1 VRLGLLEN
9 KEVSDMADMTVAQFA
24 QSMSLG
30 VEQLVEQ
37 LVAAGV
43 RNKRSQDNV
52 TEEEKKKLLSY
63 LKVKHGQ
70 SSEATPNKVTL
81 TRKTTQTLSVS
92 PNSGNKGAART
103 VDVEVRKKR
112 TYVKRDDEVVAPAP
126 TPVVEVQS
134 IAPEPKV
141 SAPVVEK
148 IEKVAVVEVSHPD
161 VAPIEKGA
169 PADLKKAFVEV
180 EVAPAPARV
189 AEAVEPV
196 DKKKLVKH
204 AAHKQGNKP
213 SPKANQNEDRFSRGA
228 KKAPHKGG
236 NNKKQP
242 IDNQHA
248 FKKPVAPIVREVA
261 IGETITLAELADKM
275 SVKASEV
282 IKFMMVS
289 LGMMMTINQTLD
301 QETAVLV
308 VEEMG
313 HTAKIINENELEE
326 ALLANAGEG
335 VLVTRSPVVT
345 IMGHVDHGK
354 TSLLDA
360 IRRAKVAHGEA
371 GGITQHIGAYH
382 VETERGGITFIDTP
396 GHQAFTA
403 MRARGAKV
411 TDIVVLVV
419 AADDGVM
426 PQTIEA
432 IQHIKA
438 AGVAVVVAV
447 NKMDK
452 PEANPDRIMQEL
464 SGYEIVA
471 EQWGGDAQ
479 FVQVSAKTG
488 LNLDTLLEAILDQA
502 ELLELKAI
510 KDAPAHGA
518 VLESR
523 LDKGRG
529 PVATILVQQGT
540 LRKGDIVVCGMEYG
554 RVRALVNENGR
565 PMDDADPGIPVEVL
579 GLSGVP
585 NAGDEMSAV
594 ADERKAREIA
604 MFRQNRAKNL
614 KEAAQQ
620 KAKLEDMFKGMTE
633 GDVKV
638 VNLVLKADVQGSI
651 EALAG
656 SLEKLS
662 TDEVR
667 VKIVFSGVGGITES
681 DVDLAISANAI
692 MFGFNV
698 RADAGAK
705 RRIEQEG
712 VDLHYHSIIY
722 EVVDEV
728 RNAML
733 GKLEPEFK
741 EEIIGTAEVRDV
753 FRSPKFGAIAGC
765 MVIDGIIKRSN
776 PIRVLRN
783 NVVIYEGEL
792 ESLRRFKDDAAE
804 VRQGF
809 ECGVGVKN
817 YNDVKPGDQIEVYE
831 RVQVKRT
838 L

>member
-1 VRLGLLEN
+1 
-9 KEVSDMADMTVAQFA
+9 MADMTIAQFA
-24 QSMSLG
+24 QSMKMG

-37 LVAAGV
+37 LAAAGV
-43 RNKRSQDNV
+43 RAKRSQDNV
-52 TEEEKKKLLSY
+52 TEEEKKKLLGY
-63 LKVKHGQ
+63 LETKHGK
-70 SSEATPNKVTL
+70 SNNATPNKVTL
-81 TRKTTQTLSVS
+81 TRKTTQTLNVT
-92 PNSGNKGAART
+92 PNANNKGGRT

-112 TYVKRDDEVVAPAP
+112 TYIKREDEITPSTPAVIKAEAVVVPEVVIAAV
-126 TPVVEVQS
+126 VVEPV
-134 IAPEPKV
+134 
-141 SAPVVEK
+141 VVEK
-148 IEKVAVVEVSHPD
+148 EVIASVETVSTVVDIAVAAETVP
-161 VAPIEKGA
+161 PTKG
-169 PADLKKAFVEV
+169 FI
-180 EVAPAPARV
+180 EVAPAPVRTPDAI
-189 AEAVEPV
+189 EPI
-196 DKKKLVKH
+196 DKKKIVKH
-204 AAHKQGNKP
+204 VHKQNKP
-213 SPKANQNEDRFSRGA
+213 SPKADQNESRFSRGA
-228 KKAPHKGG
+228 KKAPHQSKGA
-236 NNKKQP
+236 KKQQ

-313 HTAKIINENELEE
+313 HTAKVINENELEE

-426 PQTIEA
+426 PQTVEA

-464 SGYEIVA
+464 SGYSIVA

-502 ELLELKAI
+502 DLLELKAI
-510 KDAPAHGA
+510 KDAPAHGS

-529 PVATILVQQGT
+529 PVATVLVQQGT

-565 PMDDADPGIPVEVL
+565 PMDDAGPGIPVEVL

-585 NAGDEMSAV
+585 NAGDEISV
-594 ADERKAREIA
+594 VSDERKAREVA
-604 MFRQNRAKNL
+604 MFRQMRAKSVR
-614 KEAAQQ
+614 EAAQQ
-620 KAKLEDMFKGMTE
+620 KGKLEDMFKGMTE

-638 VNLVLKADVQGSI
+638 VNIVLKADVQGSI
-651 EALAG
+651 GALSS

-667 VKIVFSGVGGITES
+667 VKIIYSAVGGITES

-712 VDLHYHSIIY
+712 VDIHYHSILY
-722 EVVDEV
+722 EVVEEV

-741 EEIIGTAEVRDV
+741 EEIIGTAEVRAV
-753 FRSPKFGAIAGC
+753 FSSPKFGAIAGC
-765 MVIDGIIKRSN
+765 MVVDGMIKRTN

-783 NVVIYEGEL
+783 NVVIYTGEL
-792 ESLRRFKDDAAE
+792 ESLRRVKDDVNE

-809 ECGVGVKN
+809 ECGIGVKN
-817 YNDVKPGDQIEVYE
+817 YNDVKVGDQIEVYE

>member
-1 VRLGLLEN
+1 
-9 KEVSDMADMTVAQFA
+9 MADMTVVQFA
-24 QSMSLG
+24 QSLNRS
-30 VEQLVEQ
+30 VEQLVDQ
-37 LVAAGV
+37 LIAAGV
-43 RNKRSQDNV
+43 GKKRLNDLVS
-52 TEEEKKKLLSY
+52 EEEKKSLLTY
-63 LKVKHGQ
+63 LQRKHGHAEEV
-70 SSEATPNKVTL
+70 SPTKVTL
-81 TRKTTQTLSVS
+81 TRKTVQTVNVS
-92 PNSGNKGAART
+92 GNSGGNRGSART
-103 VDVEVRKKR
+103 VDVEVKKKR
-112 TYVKRDDEVVAPAP
+112 TYVKKESEVLASSGADVVELP
-126 TPVVEVQS
+126 TKSSPPVSAAIEKVVEVETVLNETFSETLTETVKETERTPEKKAVKLTQ
-134 IAPEPKV
+134 EPKV
-141 SAPVVEK
+141 EVIGSQQVLVE
-148 IEKVAVVEVSHPD
+148 ASPTND
-161 VAPIEKGA
+161 
-169 PADLKKAFVEV
+169 
-180 EVAPAPARV
+180 
-189 AEAVEPV
+189 AVEPG

-204 AAHKQGNKP
+204 GGAHKQANKT

-236 NNKKQP
+236 KKVVD
-242 IDNQHA
+242 DNQHG
-248 FKKPVAPIVREVA
+248 FKKPAAPIVREVA
-261 IGETITLAELADKM
+261 IGETITIAELADKM

-282 IKFMMVS
+282 IKFMMIS
-289 LGMMMTINQTLD
+289 LGSMVTINQTID

-313 HTAKIINENELEE
+313 HTPKIINENALEE
-326 ALLANAGEG
+326 ALLASAGEG
-335 VLVTRSPVVT
+335 DLVTRSPVVT

-382 VETERGGITFIDTP
+382 VETGHGGITFIDTP

-426 PQTIEA
+426 PQTVEA
-432 IQHIKA
+432 IQHAKA
-438 AGVAVVVAV
+438 AGVAIVVAV
-447 NKMDK
+447 NKVDK
-452 PEANPDRIMQEL
+452 PEANPDRVMQEL
-464 SGYEIVA
+464 SGYDVVA
-471 EQWGGDAQ
+471 EEWGGDVQ
-479 FVQVSAKTG
+479 FVKVSAKAGT
-488 LNLDTLLEAILDQA
+488 NLDGLLDAILIQS
-502 ELLELKAI
+502 EVLELQAVR
-510 KDAPAHGA
+510 DAPAHGS

-529 PVATILVQQGT
+529 PVATVLVQQGT

-565 PMDDADPGIPVEVL
+565 PMENAGPGIPAEVL

-585 NAGDEMSAV
+585 NAGDELSV
-594 ADERKAREIA
+594 VPDERKAREVA
-604 MFRQNRAKNL
+604 MFRQNRARNL

-638 VNLVLKADVQGSI
+638 VNLCIKADVQGSV
-651 EALAG
+651 EALIG

-662 TDEVR
+662 TDEVK
-667 VKIVFSGVGGITES
+667 VKVIFSGVGGITES

-698 RADAGAK
+698 RADASAK

-728 RNAML
+728 KNAML

-741 EEIIGTAEVRDV
+741 EEIIGIAEVRDV

-765 MVIDGIIKRSN
+765 MVVDGLIKRNN
-776 PIRVLRN
+776 PIRVLRD

-817 YNDVKPGDQIEVYE
+817 YNDVRPGDQIEVYE

>member
-1 VRLGLLEN
+1 
-9 KEVSDMADMTVAQFA
+9 MADMTVAQFA
-24 QSMSLG
+24 QSMSMG

-37 LVAAGV
+37 FAAAGV
-43 RNKRSQDNV
+43 RAKRSQDKV

-92 PNSGNKGAART
+92 PNAGGKGSRT

-112 TYVKRDDEVVAPAP
+112 TYVKREDEVVLPTPATVPVTEAP
-126 TPVVEVQS
+126 TV
-134 IAPEPKV
+134 AP
-141 SAPVVEK
+141 APVVEK
-148 IEKVAVVEVSHPD
+148 VEKTVPAVEVSRVNVMPT
-161 VAPIEKGA
+161 EKIA

-242 IDNQHA
+242 IDNAHA

-382 VETERGGITFIDTP
+382 VETDRGGITFIDTP

-438 AGVAVVVAV
+438 AGVEVVVAV

-488 LNLDTLLEAILDQA
+488 LNLDVLLEAILDQA

-529 PVATILVQQGT
+529 PVATVLVQQGT

-565 PMDDADPGIPVEVL
+565 PMDDAGPGIPVEVL

-594 ADERKAREIA
+594 TDERKAREIA

-638 VNLVLKADVQGSI
+638 VNLVVKADVQGSI

-728 RNAML
+728 RSAML

-741 EEIIGTAEVRDV
+741 EEIIGIAEVRAV

-792 ESLRRFKDDAAE
+792 ESLRRIKDDVNE

-809 ECGVGVKN
+809 ECGIGVKN
-817 YNDVKPGDQIEVYE
+817 YNDVKEGDQIEVYE